1 MSLNTAREDRRSL
14 GDVHR
19 TVPVAHP
26 HLLKRLFAFMGPAY
40 LVSVGYMDPG
50 NWATDL
56 EGRAVRLW
64 ADLGPPDIK
73 HDGCALAE
81 SGGATGDRHRA

>member
-1 MSLNTAREDRRSL
+1 MSLDTIREDRRSL

-26 HLLKRLFAFMGPAY
+26 HRLKRLFAFMGPAY

-56 EGRAVRLW
+56 EGARGSAMR
-64 ADLGPPDIK
+64 
-73 HDGCALAE
+73 
-81 SGGATGDRHRA
+81 